1 MLSIIKV
8 RQSMSVEGGADD
20 FTSFRLS
27 ETELLRLMD
36 VTLLQMDET
45 EAVRE
50 RLGALEGLE
59 GGAEGSKEGGGFDDF
74 RPNARRR
81 DLELMEFVDVDER
94 K

>member
-1 MLSIIKV
+1 MSTINV
-8 RQSMSVEGGADD
+8 RQSMSIEGGAD
-20 FTSFRLS
+20 FASFRLS
-27 ETELLRLMD
+27 ETELLRLTD

-50 RLGALEGLE
+50 RLGALKGFE
-59 GGAEGSKEGGGFDDF
+59 GGAESSKEGAGVDDF

-81 DLELMEFVDVDER
+81 DLELMEFVDVAER